1 MDIVL
6 LEWYEEYKCWT
17 QKTEDVVIYLHRG
30 PANKHLVTVEDVR
43 NEVWTSQPCGSMWE
57 ALNIIQTRT
66 KATPKFSD
74 PNIKWRSEPMLEL
87 LKIAWNTLKITL
99 ARYKTTQATHD
110 TVLAEINAKLVTL
123 KQENTVLIAEQQ
135 EAIKIIEEMTQYM
148 EKN

>member
-1 MDIVL
+1 MDVVL

-43 NEVWTSQPCGSMWE
+43 KEIWTSQPCDSMWE
-57 ALNIIQTRT
+57 ALTIIHART

-74 PNIKWRSEPMLEL
+74 PNMKRRSEPMLEL
-87 LKIAWNTLKITL
+87 LKIVWNTFKVTL
-99 ARYKTTQATHD
+99 AGYKVKQATHD
-110 TVLAEINAKLVTL
+110 TALAEVNAKLVVL
-123 KQENTVLIAEQQ
+123 KEENTMLVAEQK
-135 EAIKIIEEMTQYM
+135 EAIQILEEMAEYM

>member
-17 QKTEDVVIYLHRG
+17 QKTEDMVIYLHRG
-30 PANKHLVTVEDVR
+30 PANKHLVTVEDTQ
-43 NEVWTSQPCGSMWE
+43 NEVWTSQPCDSMWE
-57 ALNIIQTRT
+57 ALIIIQART

-74 PNIKWRSEPMLEL
+74 PNMKRRNEPMLEL
-87 LKIAWNTLKITL
+87 LKIAWNTFRVTL
-99 ARYKTTQATHD
+99 AGYKTAQATHD
-110 TVLAEINAKLVTL
+110 TVLAERNAELVTL